1 VNEPKFPEDPKE
13 AIKLG
18 FEKAEQEW
26 TWKHAVKTIDEEETI
41 VDRSGSCAIVII
53 IIDEMCCVANV
64 GDSRAIL
71 CGDSGSRI
79 FPLSRDHK
87 PTDMHE

>member
-26 TWKHAVKTIDEEETI
+26 TWKHAVKTIDEE
-41 VDRSGSCAIVII
+41 
-53 IIDEMCCVANV
+53 
-64 GDSRAIL
+64 
-71 CGDSGSRI
+71 
-79 FPLSRDHK
+79 
-87 PTDMHE
+87 